1 MNIII
6 EFLLLIFLLK
16 TLQVNS
22 GLVIILI
29 CLYFI
34 IKFTGWIFYSIFK
47 GLIEYV
53 KKKIE
58 ES

>member
-34 IKFTGWIFYSIFK
+34 IKFTGWIFRSI
-47 GLIEYV
+47 IEGTIEFI